1 MPSLMIDPDSVCPF
15 CHLEWAECACEDP
28 PEQLEDV
35 LCHDCGRNLN
45 DCDCDV
51 RILEEEA

>member
-35 LCHDCGRNLN
+35 LCHECGRNLN
-45 DCDCDV
+45 DCDCDE
-51 RILEEEA
+51 RILEEEG